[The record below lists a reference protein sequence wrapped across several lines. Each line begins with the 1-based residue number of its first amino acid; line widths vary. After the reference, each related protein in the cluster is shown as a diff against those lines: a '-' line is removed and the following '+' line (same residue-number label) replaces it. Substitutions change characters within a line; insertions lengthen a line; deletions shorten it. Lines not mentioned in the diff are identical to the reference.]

1 MNKYG
6 KLAQD
11 HWTSV
16 DPQRVQQIENP
27 KAFFSDLGEQVENQ
41 IVDLQPQI
49 AGPDKP
55 GETYL
60 QKVGRLNMAKLQAEE
75 MVLHEMVWLTP
86 DPDEEETAAEEERRE
101 ALHREQRRR
110 ELDEEEAEIE
120 AAMDEQAAERQMEI
134 EAQMNQD
141 RD

>member
-27 KAFFSDLGEQVENQ
+27 KAFFSDLGQQVENQ

-86 DPDEEETAAEEERRE
+86 D
-101 ALHREQRRR
+101 
-110 ELDEEEAEIE
+110 LDEEEEKPSEYGLMLKEMKQEEDAEIE
-120 AAMDEQAAERQMEI
+120 AEDNAMFDEVDRLKRI
-134 EAQMNQD
+134 EAEKKES
-141 RD
+141 RE

>member
-6 KLAQD
+6 KLAQE
-11 HWTSV
+11 HWTNV
-16 DPQRVQQIENP
+16 DPGRVQQIPNP
-27 KAFFSDLGEQVENQ
+27 REFFSNLGEQVESQ

-49 AGPDKP
+49 AGPNKP

-75 MVLHEMVWLTP
+75 IVLHEMVWLTMT
-86 DPDEEETAAEEERRE
+86 PDEEEIAAEEEHRE

-110 ELDEEEAEIE
+110 ELEAEEVERQVRIE
-120 AAMDEQAAERQMEI
+120 AE
-134 EAQMNQD
+134 MNED
-141 RD
+141 